1 MIRIFLCTNTSL
13 HPYKLYFLP
22 RFDDGDKINNLE
34 DAYIFN
40 KEDYLLTIRLDN
52 NEGPTKKKWLGVK
65 NVVDEKS
72 SDLWANLVG
81 WYTADINGEEHIFSL
96 LSDALRAYDAHV
108 MEITQHTAKKSQL
121 NLPEEWS
128 GVSAAGRGGEG

>member
-1 MIRIFLCTNTSL
+1 M
-13 HPYKLYFLP
+13 
-22 RFDDGDKINNLE
+22 
-34 DAYIFN
+34 
-40 KEDYLLTIRLDN
+40 
-52 NEGPTKKKWLGVK
+52 K

-108 MEITQHTAKKSQL
+108 MESSQHTAKKSQL

-128 GVSAAGRGGEG
+128 DVSAAGRDGER